1 LLRAKEFMMKD
12 LYTFDSSHEKA
23 LATYGAVREAY
34 ENLFDELKLPY
45 LVADADSGN
54 MGGKLSHEYHFIS
67 EKGEDNVWSCDSC
80 DYVANEELVEKK
92 ASSVSAKDRQP
103 LILTGISINRSKA
116 INIHIP
122 RPPNVSAEETPTW
135 QDASRYVNLHAV
147 KKAEPHL
154 DTGVE
159 AATLHSLL
167 AKTTTTVDIFD
178 RSVSDHESHLDLTN
192 TKPGDSC
199 AHCESGKLSVQKAIE
214 VGHTFHLGTRYSEPL
229 KLFAAGPDQSKKE
242 AIHMGCHGI
251 GVSRLIGAIASLL
264 AEPGRLNWPRVIAP
278 YETVVIA
285 AEHVSEED
293 SIRVYD
299 ALAGPNESQNIDV
312 VLDDRPTKQMGYKM
326 KDADIIGYPVLVII
340 GHSWKQRREVE
351 VQCLRTRTKKFVGLE
366 QLRDEVLELLV
377 KW

>member
-1 LLRAKEFMMKD
+1 MMKD
-12 LYTFDSSHEKA
+12 LYTFDYSHEKA
-23 LATYGAVREAY
+23 LATYDVVREAY
-34 ENLFDELKLPY
+34 KNLFDELKLPY

-80 DYVANEELVEKK
+80 DYVANEELVEKQ
-92 ASSVSAKDRQP
+92 APSVTADNHQP
-103 LILTGISINRSKA
+103 LVFTGISMDRSKA

-122 RPPNVSAEETPTW
+122 RPSTISAEQTPTW
-135 QDASRYVNLHAV
+135 QNASQYVNLHAV
-147 KKAEPHL
+147 KKAEPDL

-167 AKTTTTVDIFD
+167 TKTTTTVDVFD
-178 RSVSDHESHLDLTN
+178 RSISDHEFNVDVTI
-192 TKPGDSC
+192 TKPGDAC

-229 KLFAAGPDQSKKE
+229 KLFAAGPDNSKKE

-264 AEPGRLNWPRVIAP
+264 AEPGRLYWPRVIAP
-278 YETVVIA
+278 YEAAIIA
-285 AEHVSEED
+285 AEHISEED

-299 ALAGPNESQNIDV
+299 ALAGQNGSPNIDV
-312 VLDDRPTKQMGYKM
+312 VLDDRPTKRMGYKM
-326 KDADIIGYPVLVII
+326 KDADIIGYPVLVIV
-340 GHSWKQRREVE
+340 GNSWKERREVE
-351 VQCLRTRTKKFVGLE
+351 VQCLRARTKKFVGLE
-366 QLRDEVLELLV
+366 HLRDEVLGLLE